1 MFDEQPDGDPHGEC
15 ALEIK
20 TLQAR
25 IAELEAQVD
34 ALRAE
39 RDALKVE
46 RDEWAEKWHQMRRQY
61 GEMRWPG
68 MTRVVTAS
76 DAAMNQPKEGQ

>member
-1 MFDEQPDGDPHGEC
+1 MTDEQM
-15 ALEIK
+15 K
-20 TLQAR
+20 AR
-25 IAELEAQVD
+25 IAELED
-34 ALRAE
+34 E

-46 RDEWAEKWHQMRRQY
+46 RDEWAAKWHAMRRQY

-76 DAAMNQPKEGQ
+76 DAAMNQPKDRQ